1 MLRLLILLIFIS
13 TIFSQDKRESW
24 LEYVI
29 EDNSEELS
37 ETSSINKGSEFY
49 FTIQIA
55 VKKTFDEAM
64 EVVKVLNT
72 AEIDAYIQKNDTN
85 SEFKYR
91 VRYGNFS
98 NRDDAF
104 KLNLDIIAGL
114 TKLNYKKYF
123 TRKINL
129 FILPA
134 G

>member
-64 EVVKVLNT
+64 EVVKVLNS

-91 VRYGNFS
+91 IRYGNFS

-104 KLNLDIIAGL
+104 KLAENIKV
-114 TKLNYKKYF
+114 KLGYNCWIDK
-123 TRKINL
+123 TEL
-129 FILPA
+129 
-134 G
+134 

>member
-13 TIFSQDKRESW
+13 TIFSQDKRGSW

-29 EDNSEELS
+29 EDSNEEIS
-37 ETSSINKGSEFY
+37 ETSSLNKGNEFY
-49 FTIQIA
+49 FTIQID

-72 AEIDAYIQKNDTN
+72 ADIDAYIQKNDTN

-98 NRDDAF
+98 KRDDAF
-104 KLNLDIIAGL
+104 KLAENIKV
-114 TKLNYKKYF
+114 KLGYNCWIDK
-123 TRKINL
+123 TEL
-129 FILPA
+129 
-134 G
+134 

>member
-13 TIFSQDKRESW
+13 TIFSQDKRGSW

-29 EDNSEELS
+29 EDSNEEIS
-37 ETSSINKGSEFY
+37 ETSSLNKGNEFY

-64 EVVKVLNT
+64 EVVEVLNT

-104 KLNLDIIAGL
+104 KLAESIKVELGYNCWIDKTEL
-114 TKLNYKKYF
+114 
-123 TRKINL
+123 
-129 FILPA
+129 
-134 G
+134 

>member
-13 TIFSQDKRESW
+13 TIFSQDKGESW

-98 NRDDAF
+98 KRDDAF
-104 KLNLDIIAGL
+104 KLAENIKV
-114 TKLNYKKYF
+114 KLGYNCWIDK
-123 TRKINL
+123 TEL
-129 FILPA
+129 
-134 G
+134 

>member
-104 KLNLDIIAGL
+104 NLAENIKVKLGYNCWIDKTEL
-114 TKLNYKKYF
+114 
-123 TRKINL
+123 
-129 FILPA
+129 
-134 G
+134 

>member
-49 FTIQIA
+49 FTIQSA

-64 EVVKVLNT
+64 EVVKVLNS

-91 VRYGNFS
+91 IRYGNFS

-104 KLNLDIIAGL
+104 KLAENIKV
-114 TKLNYKKYF
+114 KLGYNCWIDK
-123 TRKINL
+123 TEL
-129 FILPA
+129 
-134 G
+134 

>member
-72 AEIDAYIQKNDTN
+72 AKIDAYIQKNDTN

-104 KLNLDIIAGL
+104 KLAENIKV
-114 TKLNYKKYF
+114 KLGYNCWIDK
-123 TRKINL
+123 TEL
-129 FILPA
+129 
-134 G
+134 

>member
-29 EDNSEELS
+29 EDSSEEIS
-37 ETSSINKGSEFY
+37 ETFSINKESKFY

-55 VKKTFDEAM
+55 VKKTFVEAM

-98 NRDDAF
+98 KRDDAF
-104 KLNLDIIAGL
+104 KLAENIKV
-114 TKLNYKKYF
+114 KLGYNCWIDK
-123 TRKINL
+123 TEL
-129 FILPA
+129 
-134 G
+134 

>member
-13 TIFSQDKRESW
+13 TIFSQDKRGSW

-29 EDNSEELS
+29 EDSNEEIS
-37 ETSSINKGSEFY
+37 ETSSLNKGNEFY

-72 AEIDAYIQKNDTN
+72 AKIDAYIQKNDTN

-98 NRDDAF
+98 NKDDAF
-104 KLNLDIIAGL
+104 KLAENIKV
-114 TKLNYKKYF
+114 KLGYNCWIDK
-123 TRKINL
+123 TEL
-129 FILPA
+129 
-134 G
+134 